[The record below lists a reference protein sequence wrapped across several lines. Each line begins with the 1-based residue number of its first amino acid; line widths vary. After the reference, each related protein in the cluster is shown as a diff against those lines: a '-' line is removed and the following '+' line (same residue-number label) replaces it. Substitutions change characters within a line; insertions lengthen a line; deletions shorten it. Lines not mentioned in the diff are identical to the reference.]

1 MRKINTILAHFILIL
16 LLVHA
21 FMGCLLMLGFSSITL
36 KPLSYLLLSVVCLH
50 ALLSILSSV
59 SSIRIGFKSG
69 QWYFK
74 ENASFWIKRI
84 TGIVILILIFFHIS
98 AYTTIVDGHFFL
110 KEFTFIKLISQFSLV
125 LAIFI
130 HAFVSLKSMLIA
142 KGEIDFK
149 EKRMD
154 WLLVISIFLIF
165 IFVSIIF
172 YYIQW
177 QV

>member
-1 MRKINTILAHFILIL
+1 MRKINMILAHFIMIL

-36 KPLSYLLLSVVCLH
+36 KPLSYLLLSVVFLH
-50 ALLSILSSV
+50 ALLSTLSSV
-59 SSIRIGFKSG
+59 SSIQIGLKSG
-69 QWYFK
+69 RWYFK
-74 ENASFWIKRI
+74 ENAPFWIKRI
-84 TGIVILILIFFHIS
+84 TGILILILVCFHIS
-98 AYTTIVDGHFFL
+98 AYTTIVDGRFFL
-110 KEFTFIKLISQFSLV
+110 KEFTFIKWISQFSLALV
-125 LAIFI
+125 LFV
-130 HAFVSLKSMLIA
+130 HVFVSIKSMLIA

-154 WLLVISIFLIF
+154 WLLVISIFF
-165 IFVSIIF
+165 VFVVVSIVF

>member
-1 MRKINTILAHFILIL
+1 M
-16 LLVHA
+16 
-21 FMGCLLMLGFSSITL
+21 
-36 KPLSYLLLSVVCLH
+36 
-50 ALLSILSSV
+50 
-59 SSIRIGFKSG
+59 
-69 QWYFK
+69 
-74 ENASFWIKRI
+74 
-84 TGIVILILIFFHIS
+84 
-98 AYTTIVDGHFFL
+98 DGHFFL

-165 IFVSIIF
+165 IVVSIIF